1 MSKLR
6 TFLSQNFKRPITN
19 RFVKPEMTKEAQE
32 FLSSYKKWLNNAIN
46 EANLEQ
52 TSYTNLPTKQ
62 FLKKISPFI
71 NEMSIKQ
78 DKEGKK
84 ELGLY
89 LPIHTMLYLIC
100 KKIKPEKV
108 VETGVEKG
116 GSTYMILKALHENNK
131 GKLWSIDIGKFFAY
145 NRKFVAPIG
154 PLVEDNLKSQWEF
167 VCGNAQKILGSTFK
181 KVGKVDL
188 FMAGQ
193 GHTYKV
199 QKHEGDAGWKYLKN
213 GGIFLLDRPDW
224 NDGKYFTE
232 FLEQNKDQI
241 EFYKTYK
248 EGRASDSLEFTVIL
262 KK

>member
-1 MSKLR
+1 LVNLRLVKRRIKLP
-6 TFLSQNFKRPITN
+6 FTN
-19 RFVKPEMTKEAQE
+19 RYTKPEMTTEAQE
-32 FLSSYKKWLNNAIN
+32 FLSSYKMWLNTVIK
-46 EANLEQ
+46 EANLE
-52 TSYTNLPTKQ
+52 YTHCKNLPIKE
-62 FLKKISPFI
+62 FLKEISSFI
-71 NEMSIKQ
+71 NDISIKQ
-78 DKEGKK
+78 EKEGKK
-84 ELGLY
+84 ELDLY
-89 LPIHTMLYLIC
+89 LPVHTMLYLLC

-116 GSTYMILKALHENNK
+116 GSTYMILKALNENNT
-131 GKLWSIDIGKFFAY
+131 GKLWSIDIGKLFVY

-193 GHTYKV
+193 GHTYEV
-199 QKHEGDAGWKYLKN
+199 QNHEGEVGWKYLKS

-224 NDGKYFTE
+224 NDNKYFNE
-232 FLEQNKDQI
+232 FLARYKDEI
-241 EFYKTYK
+241 DFYQSYK
-248 EGRASDSLEFTVIL
+248 EGSANDPFEFTVIL